1 MFRKKCYNFVSF
13 LLLMF
18 TILFPLKAIAGEYP
32 NASLLIGTEWLA
44 KNLDDPNI
52 RIVDLRSSA
61 NYMKGH
67 IKNAIPFSHELVT
80 TTRNGVKGMVADK
93 EAVEQAIE
101 RLGIGPNTKVIFY
114 DDADHKW
121 AAYMFWVME
130 YHGHKNVGVLNGGF
144 QKWEAEKRSLSS
156 DIPKINPVSF
166 KAKID
171 KNRIVDTEWV
181 KNNLKN
187 PKVKLINVQPQ
198 KDYIEGHIAGAISIP
213 WMENLQGASAKVL
226 KSKDELMQMYEKE
239 EGIKKD
245 DVVISSCMFGILAGG
260 TYFTL
265 RLLDYKDVRLY
276 DGSKSDWVA
285 KGNPVKTGKER

>member
-1 MFRKKCYNFVSF
+1 MNIKRHSLAFF
-13 LLLMF
+13 LLLTLLFLPF
-18 TILFPLKAIAGEYP
+18 TAIAGDYP
-32 NASLLIGTEWLA
+32 NASLLIETEWLS
-44 KNLDDPNI
+44 KNIDSPNI
-52 RIVDLRSSA
+52 RVVDLRSSA

-67 IKNAIPFSHELVT
+67 IKNAVPSSHELVT
-80 TTRNGVKGMVADK
+80 TTRGGVKGMIADK
-93 EAVEQAIE
+93 EVVEQNLE

-144 QKWEAEKRSLSS
+144 QKWEAEKRPLST
-156 DIPKINPVSF
+156 DIPKVKPVSF
-166 KAKID
+166 KANID

-187 PKVKLINVQPQ
+187 PKVKVINVQPA
-198 KDYIEGHIAGAISIP
+198 KDWVEGHVPGTINIP
-213 WMENLQGASAKVL
+213 WMENLQGASVKVL
-226 KSKDELMQMYEKE
+226 KTKDELMQMYEKE
-239 EGIKKD
+239 EGIKRD
-245 DVVISSCMFGILAGG
+245 NTVISSCMFGILAGG

-276 DGSKSDWVA
+276 DGSKADWVA
-285 KGNPVKTGKER
+285 KENPVKSGKER